1 MLQNLNVQKNHL
13 DSLLNMQILTSSQ
26 DVLVYPFCSKHGTV
40 TDHILKGKKK
50 RKENQ
55 KEPAGFK
62 IQDEHFLGP
71 EIESLSC
78 EYS

>member
-1 MLQNLNVQKNHL
+1 MQMLQNLNVQKNHL

-50 RKENQ
+50 EKKTRKSQLVSKYKMNMSLDQ
-55 KEPAGFK
+55 K
-62 IQDEHFLGP
+62 
-71 EIESLSC
+71 
-78 EYS
+78 

>member
-26 DVLVYPFCSKHGTV
+26 DILVLPFCSKHRTV
-40 TDHILKGKKK
+40 TDHILKGKK

-71 EIESLSC
+71 EIESRSC